1 MVYMAVS
8 IIKEYTVYRTEI
20 NSYGTLKKPL
30 CKFFNH
36 QSATDYMNGLA
47 AYNIDSEEYTRED
60 KNTPDEITL
69 NKMGIKLVYKIESL
83 DVDIN
88 SLKDALKVTMDESDG
103 TT

>member
-30 CKFFNH
+30 CKFFGL
-36 QSATDYMNGLA
+36 QPATDYMNGLA
-47 AYNIDSEEYTRED
+47 AYNIDSEEYTREE
-60 KNTPDEITL
+60 KNTPNEITL
-69 NKMGIKLVYKIESL
+69 NKMGTKLIYKIESI

-88 SLKDALKVTMDESDG
+88 SLKDALKVTMNESDG